1 MNCLD
6 YSAAPEC
13 HAHWRS
19 SSINI
24 GKAVRKP
31 CRLSHSICS
40 HTSRGTGLARG
51 ELLANMAHETR
62 TPLSAIID
70 MARLTFKTGVFH
82 LYVFYACPR
91 PEGLS
96 WPAQFVGSIAGMMF

>member
-1 MNCLD
+1 
-6 YSAAPEC
+6 
-13 HAHWRS
+13 
-19 SSINI
+19 
-24 GKAVRKP
+24 
-31 CRLSHSICS
+31 
-40 HTSRGTGLARG
+40 
-51 ELLANMAHETR
+51 MAHETR

-70 MARLTFKTGVFH
+70 VARLTFKTGVFH